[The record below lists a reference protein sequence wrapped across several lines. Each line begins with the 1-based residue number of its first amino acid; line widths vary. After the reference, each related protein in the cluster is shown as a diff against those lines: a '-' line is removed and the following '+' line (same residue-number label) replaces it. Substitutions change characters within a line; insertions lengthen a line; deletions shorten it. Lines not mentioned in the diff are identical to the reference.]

1 MTSYRVTSARL
12 VGYELGDTAT
22 ADDLEGSNV
31 PALLAGGHLA
41 VIESPK
47 RRKSADPESEAD

>member
-1 MTSYRVTSARL
+1 MNSYKVNSARL

-22 ADDLEGSNV
+22 DDDLEGLNV
-31 PALLAGGHLA
+31 PALVAGGHLA

-47 RRKSADPESEAD
+47 RRKAANSESEAD

>member
-1 MTSYRVTSARL
+1 MNSYKVNSARL

-22 ADDLEGSNV
+22 DDDLEGLNV
-31 PALLAGGHLA
+31 PALVSGGHLA

-47 RRKSADPESEAD
+47 RRKAANSESEAD